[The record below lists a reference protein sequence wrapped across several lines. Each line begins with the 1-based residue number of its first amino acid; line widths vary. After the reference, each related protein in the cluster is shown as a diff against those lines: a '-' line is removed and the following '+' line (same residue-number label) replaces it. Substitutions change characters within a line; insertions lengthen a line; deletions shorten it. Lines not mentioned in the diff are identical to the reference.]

1 MNAQSISDRRGRIGS
16 DRRHDPTW
24 ASVLPISPPAG
35 SGCVEV
41 SARVPSPQK
50 RTAPDGNPGRPLVSE
65 RTAKNVL
72 TETRQHG
79 VPHEV
84 SNQAS

>member
-1 MNAQSISDRRGRIGS
+1 MQGPGDALR
-16 DRRHDPTW
+16 PK
-24 ASVLPISPPAG
+24 
-35 SGCVEV
+35 
-41 SARVPSPQK
+41 K
-50 RTAPDGNPGRPLVSE
+50 RTAPGGNPGRRLVSE